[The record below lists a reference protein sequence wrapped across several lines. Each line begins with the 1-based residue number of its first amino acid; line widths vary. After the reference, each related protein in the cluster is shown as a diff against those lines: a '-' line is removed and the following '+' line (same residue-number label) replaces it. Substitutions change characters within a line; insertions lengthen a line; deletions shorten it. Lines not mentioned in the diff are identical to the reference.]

1 MATYRIKRRL
11 YSLADAAGNTI
22 GGVASGVGKALDST
36 PAALAGGVHGF
47 MGPVG
52 STLGTALSGVIPG
65 GSILGRVAGAAI
77 ESSAVRGL
85 GKGLKSAGDSLQ
97 S

>member
-11 YSLADAAGNTI
+11 YSMMDAVGNTV
-22 GGVASGVGKALDST
+22 GGVSSGVGKALDST
-36 PAALAGGVHGF
+36 PAAVVGGVHGF
-47 MGPVG
+47 TGPVG
-52 STLGTALSGVIPG
+52 NALAEALDGVVPG
-65 GSILGRVAGAAI
+65 ASILGRVAGAAI

-97 S
+97 T